1 MEREDTRTRTKE
13 SQNKIATETQKQF
26 ILSVRLAGWCALLD
40 PQSKQ
45 CTNTG
50 KKLCCLLI

>member
-26 ILSVRLAGWCALLD
+26 ILSVRLLAGVLY
-40 PQSKQ
+40 
-45 CTNTG
+45 
-50 KKLCCLLI
+50 LIPSPNSAQIQERSSVAY